1 MLNSSKQML
10 LNAQKGKYAVPAFNI
25 HNLETIQAVIDACND
40 LNSPVIL
47 AATPSTVKYADKNY
61 LISIIEKASQINN
74 IPLTFHLDHH
84 ENVEDIKEIIKLGC
98 KSVMIDA
105 SKYPFEENIKIVKDI
120 VDFAHKYNATV
131 EAELGKLGGIEDD
144 LNVSEKDAYLTDP
157 YEAKEFVKRT
167 NVDSL
172 AVAIGTAHGVYKKTP
187 KLDFDRLKEIKQVVD
202 IPLVLHGASG
212 VPFEDVQK
220 CIELGICKVNIA
232 TELKIPFSNAIKQH
246 FIENPLDNDPRKYM
260 TPAKKAMYDVVVQK
274 IKMCKSDNKAK

>member
-10 LNAQKGKYAVPAFNI
+10 LNAQNGKYAVPAFNI

-105 SKYPFEENIKIVKDI
+105 SKYPFEVK
-120 VDFAHKYNATV
+120 
-131 EAELGKLGGIEDD
+131 
-144 LNVSEKDAYLTDP
+144 
-157 YEAKEFVKRT
+157 
-167 NVDSL
+167 
-172 AVAIGTAHGVYKKTP
+172 
-187 KLDFDRLKEIKQVVD
+187 
-202 IPLVLHGASG
+202 
-212 VPFEDVQK
+212 
-220 CIELGICKVNIA
+220 
-232 TELKIPFSNAIKQH
+232 
-246 FIENPLDNDPRKYM
+246 
-260 TPAKKAMYDVVVQK
+260 
-274 IKMCKSDNKAK
+274 